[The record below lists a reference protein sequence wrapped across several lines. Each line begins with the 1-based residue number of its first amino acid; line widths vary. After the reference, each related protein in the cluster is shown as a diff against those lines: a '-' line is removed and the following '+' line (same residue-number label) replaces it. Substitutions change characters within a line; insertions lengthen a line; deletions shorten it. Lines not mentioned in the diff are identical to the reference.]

1 MIESDRKSD
10 RECDRKRC
18 YMLEQ
23 GGSVLELIE
32 SDNVDFKEIYVA
44 DIKKEVIAFANT
56 RGGIIYIGIAD
67 NGSVIGLENTD
78 EVMLQIGNA
87 IRDAV
92 KPDVTLFVDYKV
104 ESIERKKVIT
114 ISVQRGVDRPYY
126 LAEKGLKPSGVY
138 VRQGSASVPASE
150 DAIRQMIK
158 ETDGD
163 TYEKIRSFNQDLTF
177 MYMTNEMNKRN
188 LEFSSVQMTTLGVI
202 GNDSLYTNL
211 GLLLSDQCVHSIKI
225 AYFEGS
231 SKSVFKDRRE
241 FHGSLLKQLSDAY
254 EYIDLLN
261 KTKATF
267 IGLERIDT
275 RDYPSEAI
283 RESLLNSIVHR
294 EYSFSGSTLIN
305 IYDDRIE
312 FISLGGLVPG
322 LSIDAIMLGVSQSRN
337 EKLANFFYRLKLIE
351 AYGTGITKIISSYK
365 ESMIQPS
372 IKATDG
378 AFQVILPN
386 LNYLVDYDLKNSNKI
401 NALNVDFSN
410 IQFQAVMDVVVKQG
424 SITRN
429 QTQNLLGVG
438 QSRALKVLN
447 EMVEAK
453 LIVPF
458 GKGKNTEYRL
468 ISRT

>member
-1 MIESDRKSD
+1 MDFVESS
-10 RECDRKRC
+10 
-18 YMLEQ
+18 
-23 GGSVLELIE
+23 GVEL
-32 SDNVDFKEIYVA
+32 KEVYVA

-56 RGGIIYIGIAD
+56 KGGTIYVGIAD
-67 NGSVIGLENTD
+67 NGSVIGVENPD
-78 EVMLQIGNA
+78 EIMLQA
-87 IRDAV
+87 VSAVRDAI
-92 KPDVTLFVDYKV
+92 KPDVTLFVDCKV
-104 ESIERKKVIT
+104 ETVENKKVIR

-138 VRQGSASVPASE
+138 VRQGSASAPASE

-163 TYEKIRSFNQDLTF
+163 TYEKIRSFNQDLAF
-177 MYMTNEMNKRN
+177 GHVANEMNKRGF
-188 LEFSSVQMTTLGVI
+188 EFGSVQMTTLGII
-202 GNDSLYTNL
+202 GVDGLYTNL
-211 GLLLSDQCVHSIKI
+211 GLLLSDQCLHSIKI

-231 SKSVFKDRRE
+231 GKNVFKDRRE

-267 IGLERIDT
+267 AGLERIDK

-283 RESLLNSIVHR
+283 REALLNSIVHR

-305 IYDDRIE
+305 VYDDRIE

-322 LSIDAIMLGVSQSRN
+322 LSIEAIMLGVSQSRN
-337 EKLANFFYRLKLIE
+337 EKLANVFYRLKLIE

-365 ESMIQPS
+365 KSEIQPT

-378 AFQVILPN
+378 AFQVVLPN
-386 LNYLVDYDLKNSNKI
+386 LNYTADSNQNKSQNSKT
-401 NALNVDFSN
+401 LNVNVSN
-410 IQFQAVMDVVVKQG
+410 PQFQRVMDAIIKQG
-424 SITRN
+424 RITRN
-429 QTQNLLGVG
+429 QIQSILGVG
-438 QSRALKVLN
+438 QTRALKVLN

-453 LIVPF
+453 LITPI

-468 ISRT
+468 YESY